1 MIFIFAPSE
10 VKYSLLSKRWVNMV
24 IDWVTDYIGEKKRE
38 VEKSMQLRYRRLT
51 DLNTQNTEYER

>member
-1 MIFIFAPSE
+1 
-10 VKYSLLSKRWVNMV
+10 MV